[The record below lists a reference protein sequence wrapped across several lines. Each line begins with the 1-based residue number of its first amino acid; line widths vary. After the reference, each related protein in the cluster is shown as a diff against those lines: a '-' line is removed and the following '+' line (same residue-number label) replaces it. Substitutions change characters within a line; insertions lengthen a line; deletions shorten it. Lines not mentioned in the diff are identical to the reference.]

1 MAKTKGADTRA
12 DELVTVRDIFRYA
25 VSRFGAA
32 ELAYGHGTDNP
43 YDEAVFMVLEG
54 LRLPVDIF
62 DPFAEARLTR
72 PEREHLL
79 ALIDARIETRQ
90 PASYLLGAA
99 YQNGLRFIVDRNVL
113 IPRSF
118 IGDILRDGVLSGDDG
133 LIATPITRILDL
145 CTGSG
150 CLAILA
156 SINFMDAHVDAVD
169 ISAAAL
175 DVARRNVKAHG
186 QDAWIKLYKGDL
198 FAPLGQQTYDL
209 IITNPPYVD
218 RKAMAVLPPEYR
230 HEPSLALAGGKDGL
244 SIIRTIM
251 AEAGKHLTR
260 KGGLLCEVGSG
271 RDLVEATWPDMPF
284 LWLDTELSEG
294 EVFFLP
300 AKALR

>member
-1 MAKTKGADTRA
+1 
-12 DELVTVRDIFRYA
+12 
-25 VSRFGAA
+25 
-32 ELAYGHGTDNP
+32 
-43 YDEAVFMVLEG
+43 MVLEG

-218 RKAMAVLPPEYR
+218 RKAMAALPPEYR